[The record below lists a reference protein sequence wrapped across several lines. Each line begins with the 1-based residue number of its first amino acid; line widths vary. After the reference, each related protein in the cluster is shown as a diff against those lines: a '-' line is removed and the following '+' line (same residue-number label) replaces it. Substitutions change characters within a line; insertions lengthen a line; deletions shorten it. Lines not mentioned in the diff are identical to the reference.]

1 MVGRP
6 TGRKTEETE
15 AQVLDPVTGK
25 PIADSRLNPL
35 VRGSEVEDESG
46 LEGTET
52 PEVIVPSTRPRGGT
66 QHIAHIE
73 DADDVADVVSALAD
87 IWEEETGG

>member
-6 TGRKTEETE
+6 TSRKAEKDGI
-15 AQVLDPVTGK
+15 LDPITGK
-25 PIADSRLNPL
+25 PIADSRINSL

-46 LEGTET
+46 LDGTET
-52 PEVIVPSTRPRGGT
+52 PEVVEFGPPRARDGV

-73 DADDVADVVSALAD
+73 DADDVGDVVSALAD

>member
-6 TGRKTEETE
+6 TDRDIE
-15 AQVLDPVTGK
+15 AVLDPITGK
-25 PIADSRLNPL
+25 PIADSRINSL
-35 VRGSEVEDESG
+35 VRGPEVEAEE
-46 LEGTET
+46 LEGAET
-52 PEVIVPSTRPRGGT
+52 ADVIEPGPPRSPDGV

-73 DADDVADVVSALAD
+73 TADDVADVVSALAD